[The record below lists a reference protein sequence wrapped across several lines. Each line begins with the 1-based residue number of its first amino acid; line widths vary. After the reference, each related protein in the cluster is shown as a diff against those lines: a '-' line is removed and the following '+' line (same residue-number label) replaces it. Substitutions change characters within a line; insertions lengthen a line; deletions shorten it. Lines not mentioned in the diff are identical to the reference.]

1 MRQLRTE
8 PGLTNGVATLSLGRT
23 LAAND
28 AAGAALREFVAGPEN
43 RLATATVQWL
53 ADQWA
58 NGKLSTGK
66 RLTEQP
72 LPGQCLLDGQANPS
86 PIVFHGPPGTGKSLL
101 VRGLFDCFK
110 RDRSAEKAVLLSA
123 AEFVQQYTDAI
134 NKRGVVAWRQNLR
147 TADLL
152 VLEDLLH
159 LATKTA
165 AQTELLHTLDE
176 LADRA
181 ALVIVTSRLSPAELT
196 NFLPG
201 LQSRLQA
208 GLCVGVSMPAMEA
221 RRTIVSAWL
230 AARRLSLGDGSLRLL
245 ARSLALPAGEL
256 SGVLSNM
263 QLAARSAGKALD
275 DQFVQTYLRQ
285 YCAGRHP
292 PLKTIAT
299 HTARHFALRVT
310 ELRSASRRRG
320 VVLAR
325 DVAMYLARHLTRK
338 SLKQIGE
345 YFGGRDHTTVLH
357 GCRKTESLMR
367 SDPTTLEAVT
377 SLRRALANG

>member
-8 PGLTNGVATLSLGRT
+8 PGLTNGVVTLSLGRN
-23 LAAND
+23 AAAD
-28 AAGAALREFVAGPEN
+28 GAAVVTLREFVAGPEN
-43 RLATATVQWL
+43 RLAAATVQWL
-53 ADQWA
+53 IGQWLVGKRMCESNADQT
-58 NGKLSTGK
+58 S
-66 RLTEQP
+66 
-72 LPGQCLLDGQANPS
+72 PS
-86 PIVFHGPPGTGKSLL
+86 PIVFHGPSGTGKSLL
-101 VRGLFDCFK
+101 VRGLVDCWK
-110 RDRSAEKAVLLSA
+110 RDRVGEKALLLSA
-123 AEFVQQYTDAI
+123 AEFAQQIAESI
-134 NKRGVVAWRQNLR
+134 EKRNISAWRRNIR

-165 AQTELLHTLDE
+165 AQVELLHTLDD

-181 ALVIVTSRLSPAELT
+181 ALVVVTSRLAPAELT
-196 NFLPG
+196 SFLPG

-208 GLCVGVSMPAMEA
+208 GLCVPVAVPELEA
-221 RRTIVSAWL
+221 RRAILSAWF
-230 AARRLSLGDGSLRLL
+230 AARQLSLSDSSLRLL
-245 ARSLALPAGEL
+245 ARSLVLPAPEL
-256 SGVLSNM
+256 SGVLNNM
-263 QLAARSAGKALD
+263 QLAARTAGRAVD
-275 DQFVQTYLRQ
+275 DSFVQTYLRQ

-325 DVAMYLARHLTRK
+325 DVAMYLSRQLTRK

-377 SLRRALANG
+377 SLRQALASG

>member
-1 MRQLRTE
+1 MRLPQFLATDGARLRTE
-8 PGLTNGVATLSLGRT
+8 PGLTNGVVTLSLGSNAT
-23 LAAND
+23 AD
-28 AAGAALREFVAGPEN
+28 GAAVVTLREFIAGPEN
-43 RLATATVQWL
+43 RLAAATVQWL
-53 ADQWA
+53 VGQWLIAKRLCESDADQ
-58 NGKLSTGK
+58 T
-66 RLTEQP
+66 
-72 LPGQCLLDGQANPS
+72 NPS
-86 PIVFHGPPGTGKSLL
+86 PIVFHGPSGTGKSLL
-101 VRGLFDCFK
+101 VRGLVDCWK
-110 RDRSAEKAVLLSA
+110 RDRAGEKAVVLSA
-123 AEFVQQYTDAI
+123 AEFAQQFAESID
-134 NKRGVVAWRQNLR
+134 KRNVSAWRSNIR

-159 LATKTA
+159 LASKTA
-165 AQTELLHTLDE
+165 AQVELLHTLDD
-176 LADRA
+176 LADRE
-181 ALVIVTSRLSPAELT
+181 ALVVVTSRLAPAELT
-196 NFLPG
+196 SFLPG

-208 GLCVGVSMPAMEA
+208 GLCVPVAVPELEA
-221 RRTIVSAWL
+221 RRAILSAWFT
-230 AARRLSLGDGSLRLL
+230 ARQISLSDGSLRLL
-245 ARSLALPAGEL
+245 ARSLVLPAPEL
-256 SGVLSNM
+256 SGVLNNM
-263 QLAARSAGKALD
+263 QLAARTAGRALD
-275 DQFVQTYLRQ
+275 DPFVQSYLRQ

-325 DVAMYLARHLTRK
+325 DVAMYLSRQLTRK

-377 SLRRALANG
+377 SLRQALASG